1 MSGLV
6 LLEPEAGYARIRINR
21 AEKRNAMNQ
30 AARDALR
37 DALDTVRGQF
47 PVVVLTGVDDVFCG
61 GIDLKEVQA
70 QALEGSEQ
78 ALADWRGLNVELR
91 EHPAVFIAAVNGIA
105 LGGGVTLTGVCDLAI
120 AADDAAFGMPEV
132 GFGIYPNPAGPAAQL
147 SLTRK
152 RAAWLVLTAERIS
165 AAQAADWGL
174 INEAVPRHAL
184 DARVAQV
191 AKAMARFDAATLA
204 HSKKAVDQI
213 PLAIDDWATAFETGA
228 RVNAG
233 IRAAGDPAAAALNR
247 FRRGERNPGQGRE
260 T

>member
-21 AEKRNAMNQ
+21 AEKRNAMHQ

-120 AADDAAFGMPEV
+120 AADAAAFGMPEV
-132 GFGIYPNPAGPAAQL
+132 GFG
-147 SLTRK
+147 
-152 RAAWLVLTAERIS
+152 
-165 AAQAADWGL
+165 
-174 INEAVPRHAL
+174 
-184 DARVAQV
+184 
-191 AKAMARFDAATLA
+191 M
-204 HSKKAVDQI
+204 
-213 PLAIDDWATAFETGA
+213 
-228 RVNAG
+228 
-233 IRAAGDPAAAALNR
+233 
-247 FRRGERNPGQGRE
+247 
-260 T
+260 